1 MRVPDGG
8 VHKKIL
14 RPDSRSQ
21 PQNADLVLFRPP
33 TDANRIAGQ
42 HSLSGFAQREAIMI
56 RPALITSLLVLSLV
70 APVNHASAQVGDAS
84 TRAPNHKV
92 ASPTKI
98 AFIPNMKI
106 DEACWRSEQ
115 RLFCT
120 AEKVQYVQCGCPS
133 SMINHCTTDNDNP
146 AHPACSGYCL
156 DSEENKH
163 PCEQNTLSGPP
174 KDPP

>member
-1 MRVPDGG
+1 MAGSIRKFYGQIRDLNRKTPIWFFFVLRQMR
-8 VHKKIL
+8 IE
-14 RPDSRSQ
+14 SQ
-21 PQNADLVLFRPP
+21 GNTPYPA
-33 TDANRIAGQ
+33 
-42 HSLSGFAQREAIMI
+42 SLSGRAIMI

-70 APVNHASAQVGDAS
+70 VPVNHASAQVGDAN
-84 TRAPNHKV
+84 TKALDHKV
-92 ASPTKI
+92 SSPTKL
-98 AFIPNMKI
+98 AFMSGMEI

-163 PCEQNTLSGPP
+163 PCEQNTLNGPP